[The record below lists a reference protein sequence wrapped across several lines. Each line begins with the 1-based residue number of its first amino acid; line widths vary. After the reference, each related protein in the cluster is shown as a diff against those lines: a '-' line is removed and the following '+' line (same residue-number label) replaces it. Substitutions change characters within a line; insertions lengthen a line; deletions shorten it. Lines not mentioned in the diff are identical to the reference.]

1 MEIFR
6 SRSRPKQ
13 KLNICFDGNAN
24 NAPGITIVAETRLP
38 LQLPSLG
45 KRKGSNN
52 CSLLHHHHQ
61 ETTTNNKKLKTS
73 GSGSDIVVD
82 RAAMLKLKYF
92 DVISIAQ
99 NYVHE
104 HEDEEAAATRKTV
117 QVEAQMQAARLE
129 LENIEKSTI
138 LQVEDNILSI
148 EQLEDLAGC
157 SFSFVIDPKISGDGD
172 DGRVTMCSFQGSQYY
187 NPPEK
192 ILGLTVKDHQDKLE
206 GELHVMKKLQE
217 NPHHRHER
225 EEEEYRAYSWTR
237 TWRLLQLQSQR
248 QAARLEL
255 HKIENSADIQDNFR
269 SIKQLQELAG
279 CCLSF
284 MIDPSLDDD
293 AAAKVT
299 MGAFQGTQFWNPLEK
314 IGIYTKD

>member
-1 MEIFR
+1 MA
-6 SRSRPKQ
+6 SNMQ
-13 KLNICFDGNAN
+13 
-24 NAPGITIVAETRLP
+24 

-73 GSGSDIVVD
+73 GSGSGSDIVVD

-92 DVISIAQ
+92 DIISIAQ
-99 NYVHE
+99 DYVHE
-104 HEDEEAAATRKTV
+104 HEDEETATGRKTV
-117 QVEAQMQAARLE
+117 QVEAQMKAARLE

-157 SFSFVIDPKISGDGD
+157 SFCFVIDPKISGDGD

-225 EEEEYRAYSWTR
+225 EEEECRAYSWTR
-237 TWRLLQLQSQR
+237 TWRLLQLQPQR

-255 HKIENSADIQDNFR
+255 HKIENSVDIQDNFR
-269 SIKQLQELAG
+269 SIKQHQELAG

-299 MGAFQGTQFWNPLEK
+299 MSAFQGNQFWNPLEK
-314 IGIYTKD
+314 IGLYTKD